1 MTEPKITPLA
11 RRLAEE
17 NGINWRE
24 LKGTGPDGTIVERDI
39 LAYLAK
45 VMAGEV
51 DLPPAPAEA
60 AAPPAE
66 VPDLSAA
73 QAALAKEGLN
83 LDDLV
88 PTSSQDSPAPEDT
101 TWEFELDLDDL
112 ESPPEE
118 EALTWA
124 EASPEPAPPPA
135 ESSPEEALTWPDP
148 PQMPDLDALTP
159 EEEPARTPPD
169 AGTASEEERPPVEAK
184 EPLEASVED
193 APPVLAPEATPGAEH
208 LTWED
213 VPSPVLGPDEAA
225 LETAPPLPETAPALA
240 AAGTEG
246 EDEAVDL
253 ELEDATVA
261 PVPVP
266 TPTASGATATLGPV
280 YRRVVSLEAAAAA
293 ARDLAEAWGVRVPL
307 LLFVYRAAACALE
320 ELGASLPPVVG
331 SYEEGRVR
339 AYAVP
344 PATGL
349 KATLEALQEACE
361 PGEGLAVL
369 SLEATALDE
378 VVLPG
383 TPLLT
388 LGRAGLPEGL
398 GLLSLSEY
406 PAEEA
411 ERLLERVAYYL
422 ERPILLA

>member
-1 MTEPKITPLA
+1 M
-11 RRLAEE
+11 
-17 NGINWRE
+17 
-24 LKGTGPDGTIVERDI
+24 
-39 LAYLAK
+39 
-45 VMAGEV
+45 

-60 AAPPAE
+60 SAPPPE

-88 PTSSQDSPAPEDT
+88 PSSPQASSTAEEPA
-101 TWEFELDLDDL
+101 WEFELDLDDL

-124 EASPEPAPPPA
+124 EASPEPPA
-135 ESSPEEALTWPDP
+135 ETPPQPPEKQPEEALTWPDP
-148 PQMPDLDALTP
+148 PQTPELDALEPSPPQP
-159 EEEPARTPPD
+159 EAGPVLEEAPAPAE
-169 AGTASEEERPPVEAK
+169 AG
-184 EPLEASVED
+184 EPLETVAEE
-193 APPVLAPEATPGAEH
+193 APPVLAAEEAPDPDR

-213 VPSPVLGPDEAA
+213 VPSPAPSPAAPSLEPLLEA
-225 LETAPPLPETAPALA
+225 TPSLA
-240 AAGTEG
+240 AAAKAG
-246 EDEAVDL
+246 EADL
-253 ELEDATVA
+253 ELEDAAVA
-261 PVPVP
+261 PAS
-266 TPTASGATATLGPV
+266 TPTALGPV
-280 YRRVVSLEAAAAA
+280 YRRVVPLEAALRAAQ
-293 ARDLAEAWGVRVPL
+293 DLAEAWGARVPL
-307 LLFVYRAAACALE
+307 LLFVYRAAARALE
-320 ELGASLPPVVG
+320 ELGAPHPPAVG
-331 SYEEGRVR
+331 SYEEGRVQ

-344 PATGL
+344 PAAGL
-349 KATLEALQEACE
+349 KATLEALQEARE

-369 SLEATALDE
+369 SLEETALDE

-406 PAEEA
+406 PAGDA